1 MGERGGLVGF
11 SLRQAMTNVRLKL
24 TGLSLMLL
32 AMPIW
37 ILVTIEIRLR
47 EGPAANPPGYLISPF
62 VLCGMTAAIHHLLRS
77 RANAWP
83 LSALIAG
90 LGVLAVLAWSAG

>member
-1 MGERGGLVGF
+1 
-11 SLRQAMTNVRLKL
+11 MTNPRFNLI
-24 TGLSLMLL
+24 GLSLVLL
-32 AMPIW
+32 AIPVW

-47 EGPAANPPGYLISPF
+47 EGAQASQSRFLIAPF
-62 VLCGMTAAIHHLLRS
+62 VLCGITAAIHRLLRS

-90 LGVLAVLAWSAG
+90 LGVLAVLAWAAG